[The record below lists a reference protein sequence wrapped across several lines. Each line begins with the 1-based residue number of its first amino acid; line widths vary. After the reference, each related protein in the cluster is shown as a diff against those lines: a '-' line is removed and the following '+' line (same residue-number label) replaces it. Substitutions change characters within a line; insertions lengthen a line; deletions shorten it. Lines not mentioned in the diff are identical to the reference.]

1 VAVGGVGSGRVY
13 GCGTPRL
20 NVSNETLVTDS
31 VGSRAVEASSQIPGD
46 DVLREAAV
54 TRLRKKRDFGMH
66 VLIYLLVN
74 GFLVVIWAV
83 TSGDFFWP
91 IFPIAGWGIGLAAN
105 AWDVYGRR
113 PISESEIRQEMDRL
127 RR

>member
-1 VAVGGVGSGRVY
+1 MEAGS
-13 GCGTPRL
+13 PP
-20 NVSNETLVTDS
+20 
-31 VGSRAVEASSQIPGD
+31 QPD
-46 DVLREAAV
+46 DALRDQAL

-66 VLIYLLVN
+66 ALVYVLVN

-83 TSGDFFWP
+83 ACGDFFWP

-113 PISESEIRQEMDRL
+113 PISEAEIRREMDRL
-127 RR
+127 R

>member
-1 VAVGGVGSGRVY
+1 MEAGSA
-13 GCGTPRL
+13 TPPD
-20 NVSNETLVTDS
+20 DS
-31 VGSRAVEASSQIPGD
+31 
-46 DVLREAAV
+46 LRQEAV
-54 TRLRKKRDFGMH
+54 TRLRKKRDFRMH

-91 IFPIAGWGIGLAAN
+91 IFPIAGWAIGLAAN

>member
-1 VAVGGVGSGRVY
+1 MGLGPHGVLALARDRRFVRLTFIEATSQ
-13 GCGTPRL
+13 TP
-20 NVSNETLVTDS
+20 
-31 VGSRAVEASSQIPGD
+31 AD
-46 DVLREAAV
+46 DALREAAV
-54 TRLRKKRDFGMH
+54 RRLRKKRDFGMH

-113 PISESEIRQEMDRL
+113 PISEAEIRREMDRL
-127 RR
+127 RS

>member
-1 VAVGGVGSGRVY
+1 LS
-13 GCGTPRL
+13 
-20 NVSNETLVTDS
+20 
-31 VGSRAVEASSQIPGD
+31 AVEAGSPTQGD
-46 DVLREAAV
+46 DALREAAV

-66 VLIYLLVN
+66 ALIYLLVN

-113 PISESEIRQEMDRL
+113 PISEAEIRREMDRL
-127 RR
+127 RS

>member
-1 VAVGGVGSGRVY
+1 LQSMEGG
-13 GCGTPRL
+13 
-20 NVSNETLVTDS
+20 
-31 VGSRAVEASSQIPGD
+31 SQIPAD
-46 DVLREAAV
+46 DALREAAV

-74 GFLVVIWAV
+74 SFLVVIWAV
-83 TSGDFFWP
+83 TGSDFFWP

-113 PISESEIRQEMDRL
+113 PISESEIRREMERL
-127 RR
+127 RG

>member
-1 VAVGGVGSGRVY
+1 VEGGSH
-13 GCGTPRL
+13 T
-20 NVSNETLVTDS
+20 S
-31 VGSRAVEASSQIPGD
+31 GD
-46 DVLREAAV
+46 DALREAAV

-66 VLIYLLVN
+66 ALIYLLVN

-83 TSGDFFWP
+83 TGGDFFWP

-113 PISESEIRQEMDRL
+113 PISEAEISREMDRL
-127 RR
+127 RS

>member
-1 VAVGGVGSGRVY
+1 LS
-13 GCGTPRL
+13 
-20 NVSNETLVTDS
+20 
-31 VGSRAVEASSQIPGD
+31 AVEAGSPTQSD
-46 DVLREAAV
+46 DTLREAAV
-54 TRLRKKRDFGMH
+54 MRLRKKRDFGMH
-66 VLIYLLVN
+66 ALIYMLVN

-113 PISESEIRQEMDRL
+113 PISESEIQQEMDRL

>member
-1 VAVGGVGSGRVY
+1 
-13 GCGTPRL
+13 
-20 NVSNETLVTDS
+20 
-31 VGSRAVEASSQIPGD
+31 VEAGSQTPIED
-46 DVLREAAV
+46 DLRAAAV
-54 TRLRKKRDFGMH
+54 TRLRKKRDFAMH
-66 VLIYLLVN
+66 ALIYVLVN

-113 PISESEIRQEMDRL
+113 PISEVEIHREMERL
-127 RR
+127 RGG